1 MKTKFIGEIIEE
13 EVRRQQFSIKEFAER
28 IDCKRNNVYNIFRRN
43 NIDIDLLKRI
53 SNVLKHN
60 YFKDIA
66 EDMNLASPKLIS
78 EEEQKR
84 LCAVNQFLEVVP
96 KSFEKLNLDVAIVLG
111 VKKGVEKDIPLPD
124 FILSDFN
131 ITFTIGQTYEE
142 RCNGFWGNT
151 VRFQKVD
158 YVGAVEMVEYI
169 NQIDGIEYVDIAI
182 DYKTQEEWDE
192 AISFILDEIRYLYHP
207 RTLNYLNELRRQ
219 CRQ

>member
-1 MKTKFIGEIIEE
+1 MEEKFIGKMIEE
-13 EVRRQQFSIKEFAER
+13 EVRRQNFSIKEFAEKINCR
-28 IDCKRNNVYNIFRRN
+28 RNNVYDIFRRN

-53 SNVLKHN
+53 SIVLQHN

-66 EDMNLASPKLIS
+66 EDMNLASPIQIS
-78 EEEQKR
+78 EEEQKKLR
-84 LCAVNQFLEVVP
+84 AVNQFLEAVP

-111 VKKGVEKDIPLPD
+111 IKKGVEKDIPLPD

-192 AISFILDEIRYLYHP
+192 TISFILNEIRYLYHP
-207 RTLNYLNELRRQ
+207 RTLAYLNEIRRQ
-219 CRQ
+219 CKQ